1 MYLSATNESEKFLFY
16 QEKWHRIREN
26 HLGERIFQEL
36 IRRIDNLEKMEA
48 NAVWHSKRF
57 RVRTEDN
64 SLRMYCAVWKRRE
77 NPWENWI
84 LKFLIKNFNWSLF
97 LKRYCFVDEIYFLK
111 EESILFIARKTKKI
125 AFRNIEILSDFY
137 ILHFLRN

>member
-1 MYLSATNESEKFLFY
+1 MKFLFY

-57 RVRTEDN
+57 QNGGQWFANVLCGLEK
-64 SLRMYCAVWKRRE
+64 KRKSMGKL
-77 NPWENWI
+77 NFKI
-84 LKFLIKNFNWSLF
+84 L
-97 LKRYCFVDEIYFLK
+97 D
-111 EESILFIARKTKKI
+111 
-125 AFRNIEILSDFY
+125 
-137 ILHFLRN
+137 